1 MGEEGKSIVT
11 TGKFEKDGQLYS
23 VRFFDADSF
32 FDLKDLRE
40 IVQSPGVQSWMSS
53 VRNMSHKHYRKWM
66 EETGKENNFL
76 FAIAGTDIERP
87 DIQRVHG
94 FVYFYP
100 SEDFRGAIDVSYA
113 KRPGAT
119 GGLITPALRE
129 ACKIVRERMGL
140 VVTIVAEIE
149 RGNSA
154 SIVAIEKVGFVKTRN
169 FDKYGNGIWTLDW
182 AKI

>member
-1 MGEEGKSIVT
+1 MVDEGKT
-11 TGKFEKDGQLYS
+11 LTETGKFEKNGYQFE

-32 FDLKDLRE
+32 FDLRDLRE

-53 VRNMSHKHYRKWM
+53 VRNMTHKHYRKWM
-66 EETGKENNFL
+66 EERGRENHFL
-76 FAIAGTDIERP
+76 FAIAGVDSERP
-87 DIQRVHG
+87 DIQRIHG

-113 KRPGAT
+113 KRPGAP

-129 ACKIVRERMGL
+129 ACKIVREKMGL

-149 RGNSA
+149 KENEA
-154 SIVAIEKVGFVKTRN
+154 SIAAIEKAGFVKTRN
-169 FDKYGNGIWTLDW
+169 FDKHGNGIWTLDW
-182 AKI
+182 SKI